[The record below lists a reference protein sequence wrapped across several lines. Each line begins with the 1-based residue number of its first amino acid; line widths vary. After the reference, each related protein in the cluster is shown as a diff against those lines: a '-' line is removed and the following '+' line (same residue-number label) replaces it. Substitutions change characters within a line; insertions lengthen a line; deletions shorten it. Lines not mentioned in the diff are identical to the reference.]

1 MERAA
6 SVSTADTVPQARHGS
21 RRGISSPSSAILD
34 SSKAQASSTMDF
46 ATAFPLIVYGLIAL
60 SCLICGVVGGTLLA
74 AILRGQPTTDE
85 IERATRRASRPMRT
99 CSDCAESIYADA
111 RICRYCGN

>member
-1 MERAA
+1 
-6 SVSTADTVPQARHGS
+6 
-21 RRGISSPSSAILD
+21 
-34 SSKAQASSTMDF
+34 MDF

-60 SCLICGVVGGTLLA
+60 SCLICGVVGGTLLEPSRRGVAGFLYGFFFGPFGILIA

-111 RICRYCGN
+111 RICRYCGNPALAARR